1 MIEGHA
7 SGGDQH
13 EVQSPSQSQVE
24 MNAPDNAQSSA
35 TETHIATI
43 MKLKMNF
50 IFKIGIYSLKGGL
63 RPVKAYTAVGGGVHH
78 NGFCITPPH
87 VRILFF
93 IEK

>member
-1 MIEGHA
+1 VI
-7 SGGDQH
+7 
-13 EVQSPSQSQVE
+13 
-24 MNAPDNAQSSA
+24 
-35 TETHIATI
+35 I

-50 IFKIGIYSLKGGL
+50 IFKIRIYSLMGGL
-63 RPVKAYTAVGGGVHH
+63 RPVKAFTAVGGEVDH

>member
-7 SGGDQH
+7 SGGNQH
-13 EVQSPSQSQVE
+13 EVQSRGQAQVE
-24 MNAPDNAQSSA
+24 MNVPDNAQGSSA
-35 TETHIATI
+35 EAHVATI

-63 RPVKAYTAVGGGVHH
+63 RPVKEFTAVGGGVDH